1 MHARPVI
8 GGVFIKMLADRELW
22 KKWAGRDTN
31 KVANWAPLPEAPK
44 ITEIVSSSRK
54 TGVLWH
60 YTTQKPATDWAK
72 PAFNDSAWSEGYGS
86 FGTSG
91 TPGAVVRTRW
101 STADIWLRREVTLPA
116 TQSTNMQFYVHH
128 DEDVEIYV
136 NGELAAIGTGFTTD
150 YVPMPIRPGA
160 QTCSLGHGAKAALAV
175 HCHQTVGGQNVDVAI
190 ADVVNREP

>member
-1 MHARPVI
+1 M
-8 GGVFIKMLADRELW
+8 
-22 KKWAGRDTN
+22 
-31 KVANWAPLPEAPK
+31 
-44 ITEIVSSSRK
+44 
-54 TGVLWH
+54 LWH
-60 YTTQKPATDWAK
+60 YTTEKPAADWTK

-101 STADIWLRREVTLPA
+101 NTTDIWLRREVTLPT
-116 TQSTNMQFYVHH
+116 TQFTNLQFYVHH

-136 NGELAAIGTGFTTD
+136 NGELAATGTGFTTD

-160 QTCSLGHGAKAALAV
+160 RALLEPGARVTLAV

-190 ADVVNREP
+190 ADVVNRDH